1 MHRGEPKDTSAISG
15 NIKVRMSGGFS
26 TTVVFDWCFYQFK
39 KCLWGLQFIK
49 ACIPYIDLF
58 VCLTVGLHVVF
69 CYRYAIS
76 LPLQQ
81 TEMQKIMWGFLSNP
95 PICHQSHKH
104 IALGL
109 GDMGKK
115 IITTFFSYQSIS
127 IIITINLKSLFQL

>member
-49 ACIPYIDLF
+49 ARIPHNDLF

-76 LPLQQ
+76 LPQ
-81 TEMQKIMWGFLSNP
+81 TSTNRNGKNDMRFSEQS
-95 PICHQSHKH
+95 PICHWWHKH
-104 IALGL
+104 IAQGL
-109 GDMGKK
+109 GDMGKT
-115 IITTFFSYQSIS
+115 IITKIYQSIS
-127 IIITINLKSLFQL
+127 IIITINVRSLFQI